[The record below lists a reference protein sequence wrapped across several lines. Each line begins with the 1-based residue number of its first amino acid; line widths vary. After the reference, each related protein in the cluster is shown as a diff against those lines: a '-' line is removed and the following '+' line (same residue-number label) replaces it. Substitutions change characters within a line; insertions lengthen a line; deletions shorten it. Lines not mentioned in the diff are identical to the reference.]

1 MGLKFGEFYCDR
13 PWLMTR
19 KLPTQLTHL
28 PSDGRRLSASVN
40 PPIERAST
48 LIMPD
53 IEALHRLKP
62 SYGRM
67 GLAVHRELEA
77 GLCTLESAY
86 AAQLAPS
93 GLAAC
98 ALAAASTVRAGDH
111 MLVADNIY
119 GPARRFCM
127 RRLRAM
133 GVETRFFNPN
143 IGADISD
150 LFQENTKAIYL
161 ESPGSLTFDICDTPA
176 ITSVAK
182 AHGISTIMDNTW
194 GCGTAL
200 RPLELGVD
208 ISLQALTKYV
218 VGHADSFGGAVMT
231 ADKAH
236 ANKVK
241 AVATDWAITLPPDD
255 AYLAL
260 RGLRTLVP
268 RIKAHEAAG
277 LQIAR
282 WLSAHPAVKR
292 VLHPALPDHPDHAL
306 WQRDFTGANGLFGCI
321 LHPMSEDAHRS
332 FFEAL
337 TLFGLGFSWGGYESL
352 LLPQDP
358 DMMRSD
364 DHWSRAETG
373 HIIRVHVGLEDPDDL
388 ILDLETAFAAAG
400 KAND

>member
-1 MGLKFGEFYCDR
+1 
-13 PWLMTR
+13 MTR
-19 KLPTQLTHL
+19 KLSTRLVHTT
-28 PSDGRRLSASVN
+28 SEGRRLAATVN
-40 PPIERAST
+40 PPVERAST

-53 IEALHRLKP
+53 IDALHQQKP

-67 GLAVHRELEA
+67 GLAVHRELEE
-77 GLCTLESAY
+77 GLCTLENAH

-119 GPARRFCM
+119 GPARRFCT

-133 GVETRFFNPN
+133 GAETTFFNPN
-143 IGADISD
+143 IGADIEA
-150 LFQENTKAIYL
+150 LIKNNTKAIYL

-176 ITSVAK
+176 IVKVAK

-200 RPLELGVD
+200 RPLDLGVD

-218 VGHADSFGGAVMT
+218 IGHADAFGGAVLT
-231 ADKAH
+231 RDKSH

-241 AVATDWAITLPPDD
+241 AVATDWAISMSPDD

-268 RIKAHEAAG
+268 RMTAHEAGG
-277 LQIAR
+277 LEVAR
-282 WLSAHPAVKR
+282 WFQQHVGVKR
-292 VLHPALPDHPDHAL
+292 VLHPALTDHPDHAL
-306 WQRDFTGANGLFGCI
+306 WKRDFTGTNGLFGCV
-321 LHPMSEDAHRS
+321 LHRMSDAAHRA
-332 FFEAL
+332 FFESL
-337 TLFGLGFSWGGYESL
+337 RLFGLGFSWGGYESL

-364 DHWSRAETG
+364 NHWSQSETG
-373 HIIRVHVGLEDPDDL
+373 HIIRVHVGLENPTDL
-388 ILDLETAFAAAG
+388 IEDLERAFTA
-400 KAND
+400 ANTI